1 MGQLIDTSVLI
12 QVERKQLTI
21 GDLISSIPEDDV
33 AVSSITA
40 AELLAGVERAKES
53 IVRVRRSAFV
63 EDVPREIPIIP
74 VDLSVARIH
83 AVVRAQLATS
93 GQLIGPHDLIIA
105 ATAIAYSYDVV
116 TENTREFSRVAG
128 LQTRHPDWP

>member
-53 IVRVRRSAFV
+53 IIRVRRSAFV

-74 VDLSVARIH
+74 FDLSVARIH
-83 AVVRAQLATS
+83 AVVRA
-93 GQLIGPHDLIIA
+93 
-105 ATAIAYSYDVV
+105 
-116 TENTREFSRVAG
+116 
-128 LQTRHPDWP
+128 